1 MRSLFAAAAAIGVA
15 MIGFAATHG
24 SEDVGYVEIRVA
36 PGFVVPPLA
45 LGAAHIDTKKTQST
59 VLRERVGPATLT
71 YERYGE
77 RVPFCEFAVRKDRIV
92 TIAVAAF
99 GRDPRCKVQ
108 G

>member
-1 MRSLFAAAAAIGVA
+1 MRWVLAAAVGIAVAALGLA
-15 MIGFAATHG
+15 LTHAT
-24 SEDVGYVEIRVA
+24 EDVGYVEIKVA

-45 LGAAHIDTKKTQST
+45 LGAARIDIAKTRST

-92 TIAVAAF
+92 TIAVSAF

>member
-1 MRSLFAAAAAIGVA
+1 MRPIFAGAAGIGVA
-15 MIGFAATHG
+15 VLALALTHCN
-24 SEDVGYVEIRVA
+24 EDTGYVEIKVA
-36 PGFVVPPLA
+36 PGLVVPPLM
-45 LGAAHIDTKKTQST
+45 LGTARIDTAKAHST
-59 VLRERVGPATLT
+59 VLRERVGPTTLA

-92 TIAVAAF
+92 TVSVTAF